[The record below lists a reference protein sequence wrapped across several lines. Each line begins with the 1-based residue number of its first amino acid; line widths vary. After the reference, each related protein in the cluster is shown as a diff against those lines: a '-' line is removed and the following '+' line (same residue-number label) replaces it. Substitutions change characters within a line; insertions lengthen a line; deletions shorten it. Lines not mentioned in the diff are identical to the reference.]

1 MPDTVSPC
9 HLKDSPAPPNL
20 TVTAIDGHRR
30 LVAAERNST
39 PCPVSPKNVGFSG
52 VILSGGSL
60 SKDTMEAINAAAT
73 TIRRFVAYDDVVKVG
88 GSLSW
93 RANNPGNLRDAPT
106 KIGTVPGA
114 IGTFAVFATLDD
126 GRAAQ
131 RDLYLSRYG
140 DMNVRDAI
148 VKLTP
153 PSENDTGAYLAN
165 LQKVGVKLDKD
176 VKSQIDVLMRAIE
189 KYEGLV
195 RGIEVKRQP

>member
-1 MPDTVSPC
+1 MPDTVSSC
-9 HLKDSPAPPNL
+9 HLKGTSDPPNL
-20 TVTAIDGHRR
+20 PLIAIDGQRR
-30 LVAAERNST
+30 LVAAERSGT
-39 PCPVSPKNVGFSG
+39 PCPVSLKNVGVSG
-52 VILSGGSL
+52 VIISGGSL
-60 SKDTMEAINAAAT
+60 SKDTIEAVNAAAT
-73 TIRRFVAYDDVVKVG
+73 TTRRFVAYEDVVRVG

-140 DMNVRDAI
+140 EMRVRDAI

-165 LQKVGVKLDKD
+165 LQKVGVKLDQN

>member
-1 MPDTVSPC
+1 M
-9 HLKDSPAPPNL
+9 
-20 TVTAIDGHRR
+20 
-30 LVAAERNST
+30 
-39 PCPVSPKNVGFSG
+39 PCPVSLKNVGLSG

-60 SKDTMEAINAAAT
+60 SNDTMEAVNAAAT
-73 TIRRFVAYDDVVKVG
+73 TTRRFVAYEDVVKVG

-106 KIGTVPGA
+106 KIGTVPGG

-140 DMNVRDAI
+140 NMNVRDAI

-153 PSENDTGAYLAN
+153 PSENDTGAYLVN
-165 LQKVGVKLDKD
+165 LHQVGVKLDQN

>member
-1 MPDTVSPC
+1 MPDTLSPC
-9 HLKDSPAPPNL
+9 HLKETPAPPNL
-20 TVTAIDGHRR
+20 PLTAIDGQRR
-30 LVAAERNST
+30 LVAAERNSM
-39 PCPVSPKNVGFSG
+39 PCPVSLKNVGLSG

-60 SKDTMEAINAAAT
+60 SNDTMEAVNAAAT
-73 TIRRFVAYDDVVKVG
+73 TTRRFVAYEDVVKVG

-106 KIGTVPGA
+106 KIGTVPGG

-140 DMNVRDAI
+140 NMNVRDAI

-153 PSENDTGAYLAN
+153 PSENDTGAYLVN
-165 LQKVGVKLDKD
+165 LHQVGVKLDQN

>member
-1 MPDTVSPC
+1 
-9 HLKDSPAPPNL
+9 
-20 TVTAIDGHRR
+20 
-30 LVAAERNST
+30 
-39 PCPVSPKNVGFSG
+39 
-52 VILSGGSL
+52 
-60 SKDTMEAINAAAT
+60 
-73 TIRRFVAYDDVVKVG
+73 
-88 GSLSW
+88 
-93 RANNPGNLRDAPT
+93 LRDAPT
-106 KIGTVPGA
+106 KIGTVPGG

-140 DMNVRDAI
+140 NMNVRDAI

-153 PSENDTGAYLAN
+153 PSENDTGAYLVN
-165 LQKVGVKLDKD
+165 LQQVGVKLDQN